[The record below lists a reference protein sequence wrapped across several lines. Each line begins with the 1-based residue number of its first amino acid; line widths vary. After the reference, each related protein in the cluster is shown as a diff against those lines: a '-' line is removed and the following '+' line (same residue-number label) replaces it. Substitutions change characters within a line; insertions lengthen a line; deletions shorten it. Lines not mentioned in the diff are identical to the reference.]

1 VWNRDGASFDLRVR
15 PHFYE
20 TTPFLAIAAL
30 MLIAAVGAGHRVRT
44 RQLRRRQSQLV
55 AAVEDRTRSLSEL
68 AAEMKELSL
77 RDPLTG
83 LRNRRYLF
91 ETIQPVIQDLAQL
104 RAAAAEG
111 QPFRRGMEHGS
122 SLGVLMLD
130 VDHFKEVNDRHGH
143 ESGDLVLRGIADVL
157 TGCIRPRDLAVRW
170 GGEEFLLVLVNT
182 DSAYLP
188 AVAKRVLQRL
198 ANADLTTIDGTTIR
212 RTCSIGVASY
222 PFYPDLDRD
231 LSMEQLIAVA
241 DLGLYLAKHEGRDRF
256 VRLVAGNLIPEDE
269 GEIGRML
276 GSTDVATWRS
286 INDGPLPTRGMKNCH
301 VMFPDRVDRSSGPY
315 CLS

>member
-1 VWNRDGASFDLRVR
+1 
-15 PHFYE
+15 
-20 TTPFLAIAAL
+20 
-30 MLIAAVGAGHRVRT
+30 
-44 RQLRRRQSQLV
+44 V

-182 DSAYLP
+182 DSAYLA
-188 AVAKRVLQRL
+188 AVAKRVLQRVAS
-198 ANADLTTIDGTTIR
+198 ANLTTIDGTTIR

-276 GSTDVATWRS
+276 GSTDVALG
-286 INDGPLPTRGMKNCH
+286 DGY
-301 VMFPDRVDRSSGPY
+301 VAIDQ
-315 CLS
+315 